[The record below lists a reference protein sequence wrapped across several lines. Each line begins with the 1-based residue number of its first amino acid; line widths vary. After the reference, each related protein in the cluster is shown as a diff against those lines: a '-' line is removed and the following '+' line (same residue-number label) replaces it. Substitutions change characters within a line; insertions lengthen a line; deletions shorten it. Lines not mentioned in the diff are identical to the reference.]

1 LNAYFSYKISMTDTL
16 LAILNEMLTA
26 RLDAKSADFVHA
38 AQVEIHVGVAQ
49 VRFSALIALASRYT
63 PRQPLAPSPTEL
75 ARAEAAIPGWNPSSW
90 SLLECMRIS
99 LILSRTDLLA
109 ESFASELEL
118 WFRYA
123 DEGEQCAYYRALPL
137 LPEPQRF
144 VWRAAEGCRTNM
156 RSVFM
161 ATACDSPFPF
171 NCFDTL
177 VWNQM
182 VVKALFTETPL
193 VRIYGLDKRL
203 TVELALMV
211 LDYMDER
218 TSAGR
223 GIPLDAW
230 LCLGRYDDPRVDQFI
245 QRALNATEIT
255 TRVAGIFALAR
266 AGKWEQ
272 LQALA
277 AQNTNA
283 SLANVF
289 QQTLAGCTDQAA
301 FQAFMDAV

>member
-1 LNAYFSYKISMTDTL
+1 MTNTLLTILNA
-16 LAILNEMLTA
+16 MLTA
-26 RLDAKSADFVHA
+26 RLDAKSVDFVHA
-38 AQVEIHVGVAQ
+38 AQAEIYAGAEQ

-75 ARAEAAIPGWNPSSW
+75 ARAEAAIPGWNPSAW
-90 SLLECMRIS
+90 SLLECVRIS
-99 LILSRTDLLA
+99 LILARTDLAA
-109 ESFASELEL
+109 ESFAGELEL

-156 RSVFM
+156 RSVFV

-203 TVELALMV
+203 TAELALMV

-223 GIPLDAW
+223 SIPLDAW

-245 QRALNATEIT
+245 QRALSATEIS
-255 TRVAGIFALAR
+255 TRAAGIFALAR
-266 AGKWEQ
+266 AGKQEQ
-272 LQALA
+272 LQTLA
-277 AQNTNA
+277 AQNTDA
-283 SLANVF
+283 SLADAF
-289 QQTLAGCTDQAA
+289 QQVLAGRSDQVA
-301 FQAFMDAV
+301 FHAFVEAV